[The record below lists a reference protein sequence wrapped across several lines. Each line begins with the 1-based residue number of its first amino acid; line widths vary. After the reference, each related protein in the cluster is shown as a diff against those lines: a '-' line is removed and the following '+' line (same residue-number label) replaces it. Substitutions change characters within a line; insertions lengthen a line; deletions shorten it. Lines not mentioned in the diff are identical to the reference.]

1 MEKVYLDSAAT
12 TQMRDEVIDRMIT
25 VMRENYGNPS
35 STHSYGRSSKS
46 LIENARKT
54 VAGFL
59 NVSASE
65 IVFTSGGTEA
75 DNLALNSAVRDLD
88 VRRIITSPIE
98 HHAVLYTVNQLKEC
112 FDVEIVHVK
121 ITKTGE
127 VTSSYF
133 CNEIPPSSP
142 KVINEFKSV
151 SGDVDSFLEITTSV
165 LIGDDDDGD
174 NISNVDEG
182 KGTGK
187 DTDGD
192 SIPDYLD
199 VDDDGDN
206 VLTST
211 ERIANPGD
219 PTTDDGYLDTDID
232 GIANYLDDDD
242 DDDTIP
248 TRLEITSAAQSP
260 TLNKNEANIAKYLDK
275 FSKDEFDGEP
285 NVITNNISL
294 KYVSRLTAKNVKF
307 KKQGD
312 NGEEISYTSFVLG
325 TFTSDAIRTEII
337 PTITEEEISSRT
349 R

>member
-1 MEKVYLDSAAT
+1 MLKTV
-12 TQMRDEVIDRMIT
+12 
-25 VMRENYGNPS
+25 VMRSAFAFILISLFLVSCSDGDLIVSTFDFEDSTLSLCGENETQVFFNINNDNINETISFKTNRTAFGN
-35 STHSYGRSSKS
+35 STEFKDY
-46 LIENARKT
+46 LVENST
-54 VAGFL
+54 VNAIT
-59 NVSASE
+59 NDTNAV
-65 IVFTSGGTEA
+65 IKI
-75 DNLALNSAVRDLD
+75 ALNSNNE
-88 VRRIITSPIE
+88 IIYRT
-98 HHAVLYTVNQLKEC
+98 Y
-112 FDVEIVHVK
+112 D
-121 ITKTGE
+121 GE